1 LISGLITRIL
11 NAKVLL
17 PFSRATFAAYLI
29 NPLVVLI
36 VTMSSEV
43 SFHIDFY
50 TIVIFS
56 IGFYAVSY
64 IAALIFMLLFE
75 NPIIMFVR
83 KFAE

>member
-1 LISGLITRIL
+1 
-11 NAKVLL
+11 
-17 PFSRATFAAYLI
+17 
-29 NPLVVLI
+29 
-36 VTMSSEV
+36 MSSEV

-64 IAALIFMLLFE
+64 FAALIFMLFFE
-75 NPIIMFVR
+75 NPIIMFIR

>member
-1 LISGLITRIL
+1 M
-11 NAKVLL
+11 
-17 PFSRATFAAYLI
+17 
-29 NPLVVLI
+29 

-56 IGFYAVSY
+56 VGFYAVSY
-64 IAALIFMLLFE
+64 IAALVFMLLFE

>member
-1 LISGLITRIL
+1 M
-11 NAKVLL
+11 
-17 PFSRATFAAYLI
+17 TFAAYLI
-29 NPLVVLI
+29 NPLIVLL

-50 TIVIFS
+50 TIVISS
-56 IGFYAVSY
+56 IGFYVVSY
-64 IAALIFMLLFE
+64 FAALIFMLFFE